1 MLLTSCSEHF
11 LPGLSRVLHL
21 QTNVFFIPYMCLRE
35 QPPGSKGT
43 SSGPRQQAKLPSYA
57 SIVGG
62 VAGAVGLISI
72 GWALAVRPEF
82 GGLAQRWSFAV
93 EQASGNRVFFAFV
106 LDAVLYSI
114 WQAVLMQDAPAKFK
128 FVPFFGLAGYLLT
141 SRTDTRNEI

>member
-1 MLLTSCSEHF
+1 MVACLNDI
-11 LPGLSRVLHL
+11 LPAPLKKALWL

-43 SSGPRQQAKLPSYA
+43 SSAPRQRARLPPYA

-62 VAGAVGLISI
+62 IAGAVGLISI

-106 LDAVLYSI
+106 LDAVLYSV
-114 WQAVLMQDAPAKFK
+114 WQAVLMQEAPAKFR

-141 SRTDTRNEI
+141 SKTDSRK